1 MSPFQ
6 PTIRQGPV
14 NLESELFLC
23 FNGDLE
29 LSDSRLLGRSTFN
42 KGANMKISEIKGYA
56 PALEQRMA
64 KPAAAAQDPVVPVP
78 AGKSAEAGEPE
89 RTTHAVT
96 GPTAAPPLMDFQLS
110 GVRNDFS
117 GKYRQAA
124 LALEGSI
131 YRLVQS
137 QSALLAASEGSGEV
151 VDLPENITLQQT
163 ADSLMARANLESA
176 RFRKNT

>member
-1 MSPFQ
+1 
-6 PTIRQGPV
+6 
-14 NLESELFLC
+14 
-23 FNGDLE
+23 
-29 LSDSRLLGRSTFN
+29 
-42 KGANMKISEIKGYA
+42 MKISELKGYVS
-56 PALEQRMA
+56 ALEQRTA
-64 KPAAAAQDPVVPVP
+64 KAAAGAQDPMGPVP
-78 AGKSAEAGEPE
+78 ADKSVEAGEPE
-89 RTTHAVT
+89 RITHAVT

-124 LALEGSI
+124 LALEGTI

-137 QSALLAASEGSGEV
+137 QSALLAASVDSGEV

-176 RFRKNT
+176 RFRKST